1 MKFGK
6 NLARVVE
13 LSDPEWAPFW
23 INYKYLKKKIK
34 DIAKEEG
41 RVSRDQLRA
50 SDPTIMAQSPSEV
63 AFFKLLKGQL
73 RKVAEFYRTAEQQ
86 FEIRKER
93 VKEGCRQLTQ
103 HKDMADAKTWT
114 RLLAACVKFYRE
126 LLLLENFA
134 IMNYCGFSKILKKHD
149 KCTGWGARIYCIEG
163 YVLEC

>member
-34 DIAKEEG
+34 DIVKEEG
-41 RVSRDQLRA
+41 SASREQQRP
-50 SDPTIMAQSPSEV
+50 SDPGTISQSPSEV
-63 AFFKLLKGQL
+63 AFFKLVKGEL

-93 VKEGCRQLTQ
+93 VKEGYRQLTQ
-103 HKDMADAKTWT
+103 QSEMADSKAWT
-114 RLLAACVKFYRE
+114 RLLAACVRFYKE

-149 KCTGWGARIYCIEG
+149 KCTG
-163 YVLEC
+163 